1 MAHRAYIHV
10 IFLTLLALLMAAC
23 ASAESPFFGGPPA
36 SPPAAPAATPTSE
49 PATPTAIPPTPSPA
63 PTASP
68 TPTPPPFAACSPLLG
83 IPLRDL
89 PTLIANPYD
98 PPPLGSDDPHQG
110 VDLAQVQS
118 GIALSGLPVQA
129 VLPGRVVLAVSGR
142 FPYGNALLV
151 ETPLQSL
158 PAAWLEAL
166 DLPVVPAAPE
176 KRTSLTCPTP
186 AAPPSYGFE
195 QRSLYLLYAHLL
207 EPPVL
212 TPGEALECGQVI
224 GAIGESGNA
233 LNPHLHLEVRLGP
246 AGAHFD
252 SMAHYD
258 SSANPE
264 EMAAYCQWRVSGAF
278 LTIDPLLLFAGPAPE

>member
-1 MAHRAYIHV
+1 MAHRV
-10 IFLTLLALLMAAC
+10 ILCAFLSLLLAAC
-23 ASAESPFFGGPPA
+23 SAAESPFFGGPTA
-36 SPPAAPAATPTSE
+36 SPPALPAVTPTTA
-49 PATPTAIPPTPSPA
+49 PATPTALPPTPSPN

-68 TPTPPPFAACSPLLG
+68 TPTPPPFTACSPLLG
-83 IPLRDL
+83 IPPRDL
-89 PTLIANPYD
+89 AGMVYNPYD

-129 VLPGRVVLAVSGR
+129 VLPGRVALAISGR

-151 ETPLQSL
+151 ETPLEGL
-158 PAAWLEAL
+158 PPAWLGAL
-166 DLPVVPAAPE
+166 DLPSVPAVPE

-186 AAPPSYGFE
+186 AAPASWDYE

-207 EPPVL
+207 EPPIL
-212 TPGEALECGQVI
+212 APGDALACGQVI

-233 LNPHLHLEVRLGP
+233 LNPHLHLEVRVGP
-246 AGAHFD
+246 AGASFPG
-252 SMAHYD
+252 MAHYD

-278 LTIDPLLLFAGPAPE
+278 LTVDPLRLFALPAP